1 MVRAAAIT
9 PEPVAIVI
17 RLYLA
22 RGWRTDLPRLV
33 LLLQAGNAVSF
44 FGYGLI
50 LPFEIIYLHQIR
62 GFATA
67 TAGLVLAA
75 ILGTATLV
83 TPPSGTL
90 LDHFRPK
97 PILIAGNLTSALGYA
112 GFAFVDRPWQAF
124 ACAVVGGAGV
134 GAARTANQTLLITL
148 VTPEQRTASFALGR
162 VASNLGLGSGATVA
176 GFIVA
181 SAQHLRSFKR
191 STCSTRSPTP
201 PPLVVLAMVPNRR
214 AAAAHAGAVG
224 RGFRAVARDR
234 RFLIVIAVNIVLI
247 IVGYTLFTNIL
258 PPFVKAHTRVGPGAI
273 GILFLFNTSFIVI
286 AQLPAT
292 RVVKR
297 MRRAQAFA
305 AASAL
310 WAIALLGVLSATLIH
325 SELGATALL
334 AGVATVFAIGE
345 CVHAVVLGPLVA
357 DLAPPH
363 LLGRYISLY
372 SLMVTGGLALGPA
385 IGGAVLATSPDAV
398 WWGGALVAAVIGA
411 GFLLSGDRIPEPL
424 AVEAGVPTSEKDLAR
439 RRKRLIDAG
448 MRTWY
453 GSRIN
458 DTTLAEL
465 VAVLNR
471 PGVSGG
477 STS

>member
-1 MVRAAAIT
+1 
-9 PEPVAIVI
+9 
-17 RLYLA
+17 
-22 RGWRTDLPRLV
+22 
-33 LLLQAGNAVSF
+33 
-44 FGYGLI
+44 
-50 LPFEIIYLHQIR
+50 
-62 GFATA
+62 
-67 TAGLVLAA
+67 
-75 ILGTATLV
+75 
-83 TPPSGTL
+83 
-90 LDHFRPK
+90 
-97 PILIAGNLTSALGYA
+97 
-112 GFAFVDRPWQAF
+112 
-124 ACAVVGGAGV
+124 
-134 GAARTANQTLLITL
+134 
-148 VTPEQRTASFALGR
+148 
-162 VASNLGLGSGATVA
+162 
-176 GFIVA
+176 
-181 SAQHLRSFKR
+181 
-191 STCSTRSPTP
+191 
-201 PPLVVLAMVPNRR
+201 
-214 AAAAHAGAVG
+214 VG

-292 RVVKR
+292 GVVKR

-305 AASAL
+305 VASAL

-372 SLMVTGGLALGPA
+372 SLMVTGGLARPA
-385 IGGAVLATSPDAV
+385 IGSAVLATSPDAV

-424 AVEAGVPTSEKDLAR
+424 AVEAGVPDVGEGPRAATQA
-439 RRKRLIDAG
+439 
-448 MRTWY
+448 T
-453 GSRIN
+453 N
-458 DTTLAEL
+458 
-465 VAVLNR
+465 
-471 PGVSGG
+471 
-477 STS
+477 